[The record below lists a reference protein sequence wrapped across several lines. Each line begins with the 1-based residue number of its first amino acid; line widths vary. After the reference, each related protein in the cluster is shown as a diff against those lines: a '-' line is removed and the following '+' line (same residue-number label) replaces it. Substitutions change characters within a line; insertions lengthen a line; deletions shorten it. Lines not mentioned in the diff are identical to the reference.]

1 MTRTSILEVKEI
13 VTTSLNDTTVASL
26 IEVASDV
33 VTIKIGSIAIMT
45 SILLKEIERQLAA
58 HLISIRESSLV
69 NRGGTITYEKVGET
83 ERRYANDLL
92 LRNQGPIT
100 LNSTSY
106 GQQAIILDISGTLAN
121 LGKRKAKI
129 ETIKIPIE

>member
-1 MTRTSILEVKEI
+1 MTRVSILEVKQI
-13 VTTSLNDTTVASL
+13 VTTSLSDTVVASL
-26 IEVASDV
+26 IEVASEV
-33 VTIKIGSIAIMT
+33 ITIKLGSIAIMT

-58 HLISIRESSLV
+58 HLISVRDASTT
-69 NRGGTITYEKVGET
+69 NQGGTITYEKVGET

-100 LNSTSY
+100 LSSTSY

-129 ETIKIPIE
+129 ETITIPTT